1 MWAKSPSPHTTSLYN
16 EALASV
22 LPQNIR
28 ISIVVP
34 RKEAQGAAISASH
47 VRELIKQ
54 GDMEALRPLVPE
66 TTYAYLTG
74 PLGQKAIARIQAA
87 GDVRHH

>member
-1 MWAKSPSPHTTSLYN
+1 M
-16 EALASV
+16 
-22 LPQNIR
+22 LPQ
-28 ISIVVP
+28 SGVELVVVP

-54 GDMEALRPLVPE
+54 GDMEALRPLVPQ

-74 PLGQKAIARIQAA
+74 PLGQESVARIRAA
-87 GDVRHH
+87 GDVVHH